1 MKEINIGKMI
11 ITKRKEKGITQDELA
26 AYMGVSKASVSKWE
40 TGQSYPDI
48 TFLPQL
54 AAYFNIS
61 IDDLMGYTPQMTKEE
76 IKNQYH
82 RLADQFSSRP
92 FDETYSA
99 CSQIVRKYYCCF
111 PLLLQMAVLYINHSM
126 LAPHGKQKEVLEEAL
141 ALCRRVK
148 EESGDVFLSKD
159 AAMVEAAAHMMM
171 GQPQEVLHLFGETLR
186 PIPQE
191 TECMAQAYLMMG
203 KTDQGREALQA
214 AIYQHL
220 IALEG
225 NMAQLLTLPDQSPER
240 LDEILSRLLGVAEL
254 FELERLHPNVMAQSA
269 LTAAHTFCGLENREK
284 ALQMLELYV
293 KVCEH
298 FAPFTLH
305 GDAFFESIDPWLA
318 DFDLGNQA
326 PRSEEVIKKSLI
338 QNIEQNPALSI
349 LTDTPEFQT
358 IVTKL
363 KAILGGN

>member
-1 MKEINIGKMI
+1 
-11 ITKRKEKGITQDELA
+11 
-26 AYMGVSKASVSKWE
+26 
-40 TGQSYPDI
+40 
-48 TFLPQL
+48 
-54 AAYFNIS
+54 
-61 IDDLMGYTPQMTKEE
+61 
-76 IKNQYH
+76 
-82 RLADQFSSRP
+82 
-92 FDETYSA
+92 
-99 CSQIVRKYYCCF
+99 
-111 PLLLQMAVLYINHSM
+111 
-126 LAPHGKQKEVLEEAL
+126 
-141 ALCRRVK
+141 
-148 EESGDVFLSKD
+148 
-159 AAMVEAAAHMMM
+159 
-171 GQPQEVLHLFGETLR
+171 
-186 PIPQE
+186 
-191 TECMAQAYLMMG
+191 MAQAYLMMG

-305 GDAFFESIDPWLA
+305 GDAFFDSIDPWLA